1 LNGFR
6 YVYET
11 KVRFSDLDAMRHVNN
26 ATFIQYLESARLGW
40 WLQLTRREG
49 LAALDMILARTEID
63 YRAPAYFGEAVR
75 VGVRCAWLRRSS
87 FGLELRIEER
97 GSGRRL
103 ADAKKVCVYYDFDAQ
118 RSRPL
123 PPEIRAQLKAQDPEL
138 VEEVQQ

>member
-26 ATFIQYLESARLGW
+26 ATFIQYLESARLGY
-40 WLQLTRREG
+40 WLQVTRRQG

-63 YRAPAYFGEAVR
+63 YRSPAHVGEAVR

-87 FGLELRIEER
+87 FGLELRVEEQA
-97 GSGRRL
+97 SGRLL
-103 ADAKKVCVYYDFDAQ
+103 AEAKKVCVHYDFDAQ
-118 RSRPL
+118 RSL
-123 PPEIRAQLKAQDPEL
+123 PVPAQVRAQLRAQDPEL
-138 VEEVQQ
+138 VEQPS